1 VILKFGF
8 DGIKAPIGALTQAQ
22 WRANARAN
30 RSDRSTYNALAWL
43 QEHGWIYRHRLRLGE
58 NRYLAIIDIH
68 RDKFAYFLK
77 KSDVQKEPT
86 CVTVRDD
93 SPLLQEMHSLDPLS
107 TSDPYNKPIYS
118 NATVAK
124 SNDRAKPSKKV
135 AEIQYKKKHY
145 QHPVRYT
152 CYLLLA
158 TATDKKSVLT
168 RIDAELAKKTS
179 RVSLDWGWFSSRWLT
194 MTHTER
200 EYFAATDIIPVIR
213 AAIKTKVMPDSEVI
227 PDSKPKPSTR
237 KVEPQP
243 QPDHLTHLSPAE
255 QNELA
260 EIQRF
265 LIQARENAKNV

>member
-1 VILKFGF
+1 
-8 DGIKAPIGALTQAQ
+8 
-22 WRANARAN
+22 
-30 RSDRSTYNALAWL
+30 
-43 QEHGWIYRHRLRLGE
+43 
-58 NRYLAIIDIH
+58 
-68 RDKFAYFLK
+68 
-77 KSDVQKEPT
+77 
-86 CVTVRDD
+86 
-93 SPLLQEMHSLDPLS
+93 
-107 TSDPYNKPIYS
+107 
-118 NATVAK
+118 
-124 SNDRAKPSKKV
+124 
-135 AEIQYKKKHY
+135 
-145 QHPVRYT
+145 
-152 CYLLLA
+152 
-158 TATDKKSVLT
+158 
-168 RIDAELAKKTS
+168 
-179 RVSLDWGWFSSRWLT
+179 